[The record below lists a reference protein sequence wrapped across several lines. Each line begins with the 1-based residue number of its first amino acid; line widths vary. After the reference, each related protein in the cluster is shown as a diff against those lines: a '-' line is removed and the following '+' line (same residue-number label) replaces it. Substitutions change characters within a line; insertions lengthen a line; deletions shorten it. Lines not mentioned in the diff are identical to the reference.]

1 MDQTT
6 GHAQRPIDER
16 GTAMT
21 ADMGQVE
28 AQVQETVEG
37 IASTL
42 DSALKGFKQVQD
54 TVDGAKAA
62 VDEVLESVE
71 GMVHETVGRVKPMSD
86 LLEHMQQNPWL
97 LLGGAIL
104 MGYLLDRLTRGSAS
118 PRSSSHGR

>member
-1 MDQTT
+1 
-6 GHAQRPIDER
+6 
-16 GTAMT
+16 MT

-37 IASTL
+37 IASAL

-71 GMVHETVGRVKPMSD
+71 GMVHETVGRVKPMSN